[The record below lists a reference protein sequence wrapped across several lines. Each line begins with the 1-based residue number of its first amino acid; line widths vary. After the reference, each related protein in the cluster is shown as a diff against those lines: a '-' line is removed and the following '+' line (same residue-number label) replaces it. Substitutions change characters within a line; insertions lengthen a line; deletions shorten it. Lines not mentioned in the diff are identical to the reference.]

1 MILLK
6 WLIWRKKFHFSTLF
20 CELQFW
26 KMILLEHLQKLI
38 FVQIYFLHSCN
49 SVSMAFD
56 QSEICPFFFFKW
68 WRILKKGQKEKKN
81 ILFFFSWNHRIITWM
96 AQHINAW
103 SSISFSKVLKKAFL
117 ASLSTLRSA
126 IIAFMSI
133 TSETPLVKSTR
144 ASDRFPPS
152 KTA

>member
-81 ILFFFSWNHRIITWM
+81 ILFFFFREIIGLLPGWHNTLM
-96 AQHINAW
+96 HGPP
-103 SSISFSKVLKKAFL
+103 FLFLKYWKRLFWL
-117 ASLSTLRSA
+117 LYQLWDQQSLHSYL
-126 IIAFMSI
+126 
-133 TSETPLVKSTR
+133 
-144 ASDRFPPS
+144 
-152 KTA
+152 